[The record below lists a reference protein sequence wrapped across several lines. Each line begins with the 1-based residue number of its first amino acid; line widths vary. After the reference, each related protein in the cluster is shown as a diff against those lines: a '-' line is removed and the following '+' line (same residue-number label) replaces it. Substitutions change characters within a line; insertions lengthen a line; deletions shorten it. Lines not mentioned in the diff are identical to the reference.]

1 MYLSTYLPTYLPTNL
16 PTYLPT
22 YLPAV
27 SESRET
33 AYIYAISSAGVMYAV
48 TRACAKGELLKCG
61 CDRRVRRRHATDG
74 TFEWGG
80 CSDNIRYG
88 SRFSKEFVDS
98 NELNYKAEGLMNL
111 WNNGAGRKVSV
122 LIFFFWLLLQ
132 VFFLLCNPA
141 HWASSFPGI
150 WLAYVGHSPKLC
162 TSFVT

>member
-1 MYLSTYLPTYLPTNL
+1 MDTNTDTVACCIREWTL
-16 PTYLPT
+16 TPPLWPV
-22 YLPAV
+22 V

-61 CDRRVRRRHATDG
+61 CDRRVRRRHPTDG

-88 SRFSKEFVDS
+88 ARFSKEFVDS
-98 NELNYKAEGLMNL
+98 NELRYNAEGLMNL

-122 LIFFFWLLLQ
+122 DWLT
-132 VFFLLCNPA
+132 LCPA
-141 HWASSFPGI
+141 YGCLVRLSSCSVALRVCASC
-150 WLAYVGHSPKLC
+150 VC
-162 TSFVT
+162 TVVDVPRGSM

>member
-1 MYLSTYLPTYLPTNL
+1 MFQRVDTNIDNVACCFREL
-16 PTYLPT
+16 RVHTNTDTVACCFRECTLTQILWPV
-22 YLPAV
+22 V

-61 CDRRVRRRHATDG
+61 CDRRVRRRHPTDG

-88 SRFSKEFVDS
+88 ARFSKEFVDS
-98 NELNYKAEGLMNL
+98 NELRYNAEGLMNL

-122 LIFFFWLLLQ
+122 DWLT
-132 VFFLLCNPA
+132 LCPA
-141 HWASSFPGI
+141 DG
-150 WLAYVGHSPKLC
+150 YVSC
-162 TSFVT
+162 V